1 MHSDPVSPP
10 HCIQNSAG
18 QLDSHDGL
26 AEGKN
31 ERSIIEAQDSGRD
44 VEINAAEGVEE
55 TEGATDEDAAE
66 LNAEEEAE
74 ERRILPTP
82 TLPSQR
88 EIDEHWID
96 HYPYRNWCG
105 KCVEGRGREKPHYR
119 THDRRKIHTVVFDY
133 CFF

>member
-1 MHSDPVSPP
+1 M
-10 HCIQNSAG
+10 
-18 QLDSHDGL
+18 DSRGGL
-26 AEGKN
+26 AEGEDEKG
-31 ERSIIEAQDSGRD
+31 IIEAQDSGRD

-55 TEGATDEDAAE
+55 TEGATEDAAE

-105 KCVEGRGREKPHYR
+105 KCVEGRGRETALQNPRQAKD
-119 THDRRKIHTVVFDY
+119 THCCI
-133 CFF
+133 